1 MERSMNNQ
9 RRNALRVLTG
19 LCGAAALPRLA
30 LAQTGDYPAGPVTV
44 VVPYGSGGSTDVIA
58 RLLVNDVSER
68 LGGKF
73 IVENKPGAAGNI
85 GTRQVGISRP
95 DGTTLLYSTA
105 TPFCIN
111 PYVYRTLP
119 FDPDK
124 DFAAVSRT
132 AKLPLVLVVNAG
144 LGIKTPQAFID
155 YLRKNQQQCSYSSYG
170 IGTSS
175 HIASAIFTKKIGAPG
190 VLHVPY
196 KDMTAMSDLAAGRN
210 TFHIDAWSVV
220 DPLVRAG
227 KLTALAVSS
236 AEPLPWAPKLP
247 TIASVIG
254 SDYEVVTWHAVFAP
268 RKTPAEIV
276 QKLNHEFRQTI
287 AKPSVQKTYVDQG
300 FLTYPPATPAE
311 IDAFVQQDKQ
321 RWKSF
326 VEAAGITP
334 S

>member
-1 MERSMNNQ
+1 MNTQ

-19 LCGAAALPRLA
+19 LCGAAALPRA
-30 LAQTGDYPAGPVTV
+30 APAQTGAYPAGPVTV
-44 VVPYGSGGSTDVIA
+44 IVPYGSGGSTDVIA
-58 RLLVNDVSER
+58 RLLVNNVSEQ

-85 GTRQVGISRP
+85 GTRQVAVSRP
-95 DGTTLLYSTA
+95 DGGTLLYSTA

-119 FDPDK
+119 FDPDN

-132 AKLPLVLVVNAG
+132 AKLPLVLVANAG
-144 LGIKTPQAFID
+144 LGIKNAHEFVD
-155 YLRKNQQQCSYSSYG
+155 YLRKHQKECSFSSYG

-175 HIASAIFTKKIGAPG
+175 HIAGAIFTKKIGAAG

-220 DPLVRAG
+220 DPLVKAG
-227 KLTALAVSS
+227 KLVALAVSS
-236 AEPLPWAPKLP
+236 SEPLPWAPQLP
-247 TIASVIG
+247 TIASVIK

-268 RKTPAEIV
+268 RKTPTDV
-276 QKLNHEFRQTI
+276 VDLLNREF
-287 AKPSVQKTYVDQG
+287 QKTIDKPVVVKTYMDQG
-300 FLTYPPATPAE
+300 FLTYPPATPKE
-311 IDAFVQQDKQ
+311 VDAFVKQDKV
-321 RWKSF
+321 RWKAY

>member
-1 MERSMNNQ
+1 MNTQ
-9 RRNALRVLTG
+9 RRNALRVLSG

-30 LAQTGDYPAGPVTV
+30 LAQPGSYPDGPVTV
-44 VVPYGSGGSTDVIA
+44 IVPYGAGGSTDVIA

-68 LGGKF
+68 LGGNF

-85 GTRQVGISRP
+85 GTRQVGISPP
-95 DGTTLLYSTA
+95 DGKTLLYSTA

-119 FDPDK
+119 FDPDH

-132 AKLPLVLVVNAG
+132 AKLPLVLVTNAG
-144 LGIKTPQAFID
+144 LGVKTADELVQYI
-155 YLRKNQQQCSYSSYG
+155 RKNPSKCSFSSYG
-170 IGTSS
+170 VGTSS
-175 HIASAIFTKKIGAPG
+175 HIAGAIFCKKIGASE

-220 DPLVRAG
+220 DPLVKAG
-227 KLTALAVSS
+227 KLVPLAVSS
-236 AEPLPWAPKLP
+236 GEPLPWAPQLP
-247 TIASVIG
+247 TIASVVK
-254 SDYEVVTWHAVFAP
+254 DNYEVVTWHAVFAP
-268 RKTPAEIV
+268 RKTPADIV
-276 QKLNHEFRQTI
+276 DLLHKEFQQTI
-287 AKPSVQKTYVDQG
+287 DKPAVQKTYTDQG
-300 FLTYPPATPAE
+300 FLTYPPATPKE
-311 IDAFVQQDKQ
+311 IDAFVKQDKL
-321 RWKSF
+321 RWKGY